1 MAVMGHELSD
11 CYEILQV
18 SRRADP
24 IMITKAYRLLAA
36 LYHPDNRETGDE
48 ERFREVVEAYRE
60 LADPVRRAAYDR
72 ANFGG
77 TASSSTRLNATDT
90 AIVDVETGQTAQDER
105 QLRRL
110 VLQALYNLRRNRP
123 YSPGLSLMVV
133 AELLGS
139 SIEAAQFTIWY
150 LRGKKFIEIT
160 DDDGIAI
167 TVAGID
173 CLEEDEAQA
182 VPEGPS
188 PLRPSLTQHIV
199 EVPARSE
206 AAHTNP
212 MSSGS
217 G

>member
-1 MAVMGHELSD
+1 MAVMGQELSD

-24 IMITKAYRLLAA
+24 LMITKAYRLLAT
-36 LYHPDNRETGDE
+36 LYHPDNKETGNE
-48 ERFREVVEAYRE
+48 ERFREVVDAYRE

-72 ANFGG
+72 ANFNG
-77 TASSSTRLNATDT
+77 TASSSTRLNASDT
-90 AIVDVETGQTAQDER
+90 SIVDVETGQPAQDER

-110 VLQALYNLRRNRP
+110 VLQAVYNLRRNRP

-150 LRGKKFIEIT
+150 LRGKKLIEIT

-167 TVAGID
+167 TVAGVD
-173 CLEEDEAQA
+173 CLEEDEVQA
-182 VPEGPS
+182 VPEGPL
-188 PLRPSLTQHIV
+188 PLRPSLIQHIA
-199 EVPARSE
+199 EVPAPSE
-206 AAHTNP
+206 AVTMNSI
-212 MSSGS
+212 SSGS